1 MKVFFKKLIFF
12 LIGMFH
18 VLVEYSEFD
27 ISEYSNA
34 GREKK
39 NAESWRFINKNK
51 RCDDWNTKDQVKN
64 LPFKTAHYIAERVY
78 KYERDWCR
86 GVYV

>member
-39 NAESWRFINKNK
+39 TQKAGG
-51 RCDDWNTKDQVKN
+51 
-64 LPFKTAHYIAERVY
+64 L
-78 KYERDWCR
+78 
-86 GVYV
+86 